1 MIKKITKLY
10 IALFILAGFLGF
22 VPATIQ
28 TAYAAQC
35 ANEPKIL
42 TIEPWYHDLCKAGT
56 NDVEVGS
63 NPAEFAGQVAINL
76 LSIALQ
82 LAGYLAVG
90 FVIWGGIKY
99 ILAAGDPGKL
109 SSAKT
114 IIQNALIGLLL
125 ALSAVAILNLI
136 TSNI

>member
-1 MIKKITKLY
+1 MIKKIAKLY
-10 IALFILAGFLGF
+10 IALFMLAGLLGF
-22 VPATIQ
+22 VPTTIQ
-28 TAYAAQC
+28 TVYAAPC
-35 ANEPKIL
+35 AKEPKIL

-56 NDVEVGS
+56 SDVEVGS
-63 NPAEFAGQVAINL
+63 NPAEFAGQIGINL
-76 LSIALQ
+76 LSMALQ

-99 ILAAGDPGKL
+99 ILAAGDSGKL

-125 ALSAVAILNLI
+125 ALSAVAILNLVTDSI
-136 TSNI
+136 

>member
-1 MIKKITKLY
+1 M
-10 IALFILAGFLGF
+10 LAGLLGF
-22 VPATIQ
+22 VPATMY
-28 TAYAAQC
+28 TAYAAPC
-35 ANEPKIL
+35 ASEFKIL
-42 TIEPWYHDLCKAGT
+42 TVEPWYHDLCKPGT
-56 NDVEVGS
+56 NDVDVKEAGG
-63 NPAEFAGQVAINL
+63 PAKFAGQVAINL

-136 TSNI
+136 QSNI

>member
-1 MIKKITKLY
+1 MIKKIAKLY
-10 IALFILAGFLGF
+10 VSIFMVFGILGF
-22 VPATIQ
+22 VPTFTQ
-28 TAYAAQC
+28 TAYAAPC

-42 TIEPWYHDLCKAGT
+42 TVEPWYHDLCKAGT
-56 NDVEVGS
+56 SDVEVGS
-63 NPAEFAGQVAINL
+63 NPAEFAGQVGINL

-90 FVIWGGIKY
+90 FVIWGGMKY

-109 SSAKT
+109 GSAKT

-136 TSNI
+136 TDSI

>member
-1 MIKKITKLY
+1 MLVGT
-10 IALFILAGFLGF
+10 LGF
-22 VPATIQ
+22 VPAMSG
-28 TAYAAQC
+28 TAHAAEC
-35 ANEPKIL
+35 ANADKTRIL
-42 TIEPWYHDLCKAGT
+42 TIEPWYKGLCKAGT
-56 NDVEVGS
+56 SDVEIEKNPGPAGFATKVG
-63 NPAEFAGQVAINL
+63 INL

-82 LAGYLAVG
+82 VGGYLAVG

-125 ALSAVAILNLI
+125 SLSAVAILNLI
-136 TSNI
+136 TDNI